1 VFDKNKQWLGWKG
14 KALMD
19 EIGKVSGSLVGRN
32 IAYKPI
38 AIQGAS
44 HLLGKT
50 INVKVVKAFPTYL
63 SGEILE

>member
-14 KALMD
+14 KTLLD

-32 IAYKPI
+32 PAYRPI
-38 AIQGAS
+38 VIKGTS
-44 HLLGKT
+44 DFLGKT

-63 SGEILE
+63 AGEILE